1 MTFERDLK
9 NNYDLENI
17 HKNAV
22 NNIDKLSLLH
32 GILNPSKRIKNN
44 YHYHFILHVCMYEY
58 T

>member
-9 NNYDLENI
+9 NNYDMENI

-32 GILNPSKRIKNN
+32 GILNPSKHTKIT
-44 YHYHFILHVCMYEY
+44 ILTVLLSSIVV
-58 T
+58 